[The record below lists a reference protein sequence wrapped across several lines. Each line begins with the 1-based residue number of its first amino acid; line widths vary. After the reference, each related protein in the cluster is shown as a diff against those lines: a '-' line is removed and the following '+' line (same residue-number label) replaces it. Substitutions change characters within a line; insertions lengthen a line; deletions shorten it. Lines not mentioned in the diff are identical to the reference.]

1 MPDPE
6 AAGKVTLVTVA
17 KAVGVSPTTVSNA
30 YNRPRKLSPSLRERI
45 FAAARDLGYPGPD
58 PAAASLRRGRAGSI
72 GLLFGEALTYV
83 FQDPVAV
90 EFLRGLAEG
99 TAKHKTGLQIIAA
112 LDADEQDGAAS
123 LLANAIVDGLVVWT
137 LPERHPLLRLARERN
152 IPLVI
157 HGSPRLAGV
166 PFVGID
172 DRAAAHAAA
181 EHLLQLGHRSLAV
194 ISQPF
199 GPSRRA
205 RHRESAKIG
214 RPSYRVTRERLAG
227 YKAAANAATPEP
239 AALDVYEVAVN
250 SRDEGHRAALAL
262 LQPTPRPTAVLAMSD
277 ELAIGTLAAAR
288 ELKLR
293 VPPDLSVLGWDDS
306 PSARASDPALTTIAQ
321 SLHDQ
326 GRTCARLL
334 ITATRGEIAADELV
348 HLAPW
353 QLITRDSTG
362 PPPPS

>member
-1 MPDPE
+1 MSVPRFE
-6 AAGKVTLVTVA
+6 GNVTLMTVA
-17 KAVGVSPTTVSNA
+17 RAVGVSPTTVSNA
-30 YNRPRKLSPSLRERI
+30 YNRPHKLSPALRARI
-45 FAAARDLGYPGPD
+45 LGAARDLGYPGPD
-58 PAAASLRRGRAGSI
+58 PAARSLRRGRAGSI

-83 FQDPVAV
+83 FQDPGAM

-99 TAKHKTGLQIIAA
+99 TARQNTVLQLIAA
-112 LDADEQDGAAS
+112 LDADPEEGAA
-123 LLANAIVDGLVVWT
+123 LLANAIVDGLVVWS
-137 LPERHPLLRLARERN
+137 LPDRHPLLRLARERN
-152 IPLVI
+152 IPLVT
-157 HGSPRLAGV
+157 HGGPRLDGV

-172 DRAAAHAAA
+172 DRAAAQAAA

-205 RHRESAKIG
+205 RRRDAAKTG

-227 YKAAANAATPEP
+227 YQAAANAAAPQP
-239 AALDVYEVAVN
+239 AALDIHEVAVN

-262 LQPTPRPTAVLAMSD
+262 LQGTPRPTAVLAMSD
-277 ELAIGTLAAAR
+277 ELAVGVLAAAR
-288 ELKLR
+288 DLDLR
-293 VPPDLSVLGWDDS
+293 VPADLSVLGWDDS
-306 PSARASDPALTTIAQ
+306 PSARAGDPPLTTVGQ

-334 ITATRGEIAADELV
+334 INATRGEIGADDLV

-353 QLITRDSTG
+353 RLITRDS
-362 PPPPS
+362 